1 MANIRNDLLIAE
13 KVYEELLKYFSCNI
27 ESSEEFFG
35 YFTSFAQA
43 FRNALSK
50 LEQKKGRGAKG
61 KRLGATGGGDGSD
74 DPMASIIANI
84 RAGKARKEQ
93 Q

>member
-1 MANIRNDLLIAE
+1 M
-13 KVYEELLKYFSCNI
+13 YEELLKYFSCSI

-35 YFTSFAQA
+35 YFTGFAQS
-43 FRNALSK
+43 FRNVLSK
-50 LEQKKGRGAKG
+50 LEQKKGRGGKG
-61 KRLGATGGGDGSD
+61 KRLGDGSGND

-93 Q
+93 S